1 LFFYHYFR
9 HHNLIQSTMETST
22 QPSTFKIG
30 APLGVAFGIFTVALF
45 ALWDA
50 QVPIAEAAKKG
61 SSGGASTIVGW
72 AVALGLVVFA
82 HIQFKKKGDGFMSY
96 GQGLVTAIWTGVIG
110 GLVAA
115 IALFVYLKFINPG
128 YLEGIK
134 DFALNEASKNSRSEE
149 GTEMAEK
156 IMGYVVSP
164 GAMAFFKCLG
174 VFFLH
179 LIIGLI
185 VSIFTKKES
194 APAPY

>member
-1 LFFYHYFR
+1 
-9 HHNLIQSTMETST
+9 METT
-22 QPSTFKIG
+22 TKPSTIKIG
-30 APLGVAFGIFTVALF
+30 APLGLAFGIFSVLLF

-50 QVPIAEAAKKG
+50 QIPIAEAAKKG
-61 SSGGASTIVGW
+61 TGGGGGSTVVGW
-72 AVALGLVVFA
+72 AVALGLVIFA

-96 GQGLVTAIWTGVIG
+96 GQGLVTAIWMGVIG
-110 GLVAA
+110 GITAA

-134 DFALNEASKNSRSEE
+134 DFALNEATKNSGSEE
-149 GTEMAEK
+149 GAEMAEK
-156 IMGYVVSP
+156 MMGYILSP

-194 APAPY
+194 AAAPF